1 MNRKW
6 ILIVLLVLCAACA
19 SDSGKS
25 DEMPND
31 SEGQEEQEEPNE
43 SASDDG
49 TMRNISSMELVADM
63 GTGLNLGN
71 TLDVENRDKTFW
83 GNPITTEAMIDAI
96 AQRGF
101 KTIRIPVTWRFH
113 MGSAPDYTIETTFL
127 NNVKQVVDWA
137 RENNMY
143 VIINTHHDDPWI
155 IPTFA
160 QADEV
165 SNRLGKVWT
174 QIANHFKDYSDY
186 LIFDTLNEPRFEG
199 STEEWTGGTAE
210 GRDVVNRYH
219 QVSVDAIRATG
230 GNNATRH
237 LMISTYA
244 ASTVTEA
251 MDDLIIPNNDERTI
265 VSIHTYFPFQFSLEN
280 TDTTWGTDMDKAE
293 LDAELDRIAAKFIA
307 NGRPVVLGEWGSGN
321 QNNTEDRLSHATY
334 YAQAAAARGMA
345 PIWWDMGDFSSTGV
359 WGSALFNRT
368 QLSWPFGNIADAIID
383 ATK

>member
-137 RENNMY
+137 RENDMY

-199 STEEWTGGTAE
+199 SPEEWTGGTAE

-244 ASTVTEA
+244 ASTVPEA

-334 YAQAAAARGMA
+334 YAQAASARGMA